1 MSQFHWINK
10 TWRST
15 RSEDQRWNVVIGEL
29 VDTISFWSVNDF
41 NCTIDLNLK
50 FLGHVSA
57 FGSCQQLNEWMDE
70 MIDE

>member
-1 MSQFHWINK
+1 MRLINNAL
-10 TWRST
+10 S
-15 RSEDQRWNVVIGEL
+15 WNIHETSRVIVIGEL

-41 NCTIDLNLK
+41 YCTIELNLK

>member
-1 MSQFHWINK
+1 MMNFI
-10 TWRST
+10 
-15 RSEDQRWNVVIGEL
+15 VIGEL

-41 NCTIDLNLK
+41 YCTIELNLK